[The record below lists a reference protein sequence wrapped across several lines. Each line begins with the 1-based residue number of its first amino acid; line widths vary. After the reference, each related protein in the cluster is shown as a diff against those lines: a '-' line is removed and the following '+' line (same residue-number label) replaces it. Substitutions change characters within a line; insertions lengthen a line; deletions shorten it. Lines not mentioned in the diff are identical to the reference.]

1 MMNDNS
7 FFITEST
14 PLGDGTSQI
23 TVKNGKNS
31 RKFIISTRLITSHS
45 FTVGSD
51 ISEDDIEILSELSE
65 VTRAIKKGLDLLS
78 YSDSSKRNLA
88 RKLIMK
94 GYDTDIAE
102 CAVSHLETMGYI
114 NEKEHALRLAKAAA
128 KQFYGPLA
136 ISDKLRSKGFEQKYI
151 QHALKVLYREVDFAE
166 NLRTYAESKGILE
179 DILSD
184 SDPKSQHKLC
194 ASLLRRG
201 FTYEHISSLRS
212 YK

>member
-1 MMNDNS
+1 MTDNS
-7 FFITEST
+7 FYIVDST

-31 RKFIISTRLITSHS
+31 RNFIISTRLITSHS

-51 ISEDDIEILSELSE
+51 ISNDELELLQELAEI
-65 VTRAIKKGLDLLS
+65 TRAIKKGLDLLS
-78 YSDSSKRNLA
+78 YSDTSKRSLA
-88 RKLIMK
+88 RKLVMK
-94 GYDTDIAE
+94 GFERDVAE

-114 NEKEHALRLAKAAA
+114 NEKEHALRLARAAA

-151 QHALKVLYREVDFAE
+151 QNALKVIYREVDFTE
-166 NLRTYAESKGILE
+166 NLRIYAESKGILE
-179 DILSD
+179 AILSE
-184 SDPKSQHKLC
+184 SDPKARQKVC

-201 FTYEHISSLRS
+201 FTFEHISSLRS

>member
-1 MMNDNS
+1 MNDNS
-7 FFITEST
+7 FFVTDST

-31 RKFIISTRLITSHS
+31 QKFIISTRLITSHS

-51 ISEDDIEILSELSE
+51 ISNDGMETLQELAEI
-65 VTRAIKKGLDLLS
+65 TRAIKKGLDLLS
-78 YSDSSKRNLA
+78 YSDTSKRNLA
-88 RKLIMK
+88 RKLVMK
-94 GYDTDIAE
+94 GYTAETSE

-114 NEKEHALRLAKAAA
+114 NEKDHALRLARSAA

-151 QHALKVLYREVDFAE
+151 QHALKVLYREVDFTE
-166 NLRTYAESKGILE
+166 KLREYTESKGIL
-179 DILSD
+179 DIILSD
-184 SDPKSQHKLC
+184 GDPKSRQKVF

-201 FTYEHISSLRS
+201 FTYEQISSLRS

>member
-1 MMNDNS
+1 MNDNS
-7 FFITEST
+7 FFVVDST

-31 RKFIISTRLITSHS
+31 QKFIISTRLITSHS

-51 ISEDDIEILSELSE
+51 ISNDGMETLQELAEI
-65 VTRAIKKGLDLLS
+65 TRAIKKGLDLLS
-78 YSDSSKRNLA
+78 YSDTSKRNLA
-88 RKLIMK
+88 RKLVMK
-94 GYDTDIAE
+94 GYTAETSE

-114 NEKEHALRLAKAAA
+114 NEKDHALRLARSAA

-151 QHALKVLYREVDFAE
+151 QHALKVLYCEVDFTE
-166 NLRTYAESKGILE
+166 KLREYTESKGIL
-179 DILSD
+179 DVILSD
-184 SDPKSQHKLC
+184 SDPKSRQKVF

-201 FTYEHISSLRS
+201 FTYEQISSLRS

>member
-1 MMNDNS
+1 MNDNS
-7 FFITEST
+7 FFVVDST

-31 RKFIISTRLITSHS
+31 QKFIISTRLITSHS

-51 ISEDDIEILSELSE
+51 ISNDGIDTLQELAEI
-65 VTRAIKKGLDLLS
+65 TRAIKKGLDLLS
-78 YSDSSKRNLA
+78 YSDTSKRNLA
-88 RKLIMK
+88 RKLVMK
-94 GYDTDIAE
+94 GYTAETSE

-114 NEKEHALRLAKAAA
+114 NEKDHALRLARSAA

-151 QHALKVLYREVDFAE
+151 QHALKVLYREVDFTE
-166 NLRTYAESKGILE
+166 KLREYTESKGIL
-179 DILSD
+179 DVILSD
-184 SDPKSQHKLC
+184 GDPKSRQKVF

-201 FTYEHISSLRS
+201 FTYEQISSLRS

>member
-1 MMNDNS
+1 MNDNS
-7 FFITEST
+7 FFVTDST

-65 VTRAIKKGLDLLS
+65 ITRAIKKGLDLLS
-78 YSDSSKRNLA
+78 YSDTSKRTLA
-88 RKLIMK
+88 KKLIMK
-94 GYDTDIAE
+94 GYNSEIAE
-102 CAVSHLETMGYI
+102 CAVSHLEAMGYI

-151 QHALKVLYREVDFAE
+151 QHALKVLYREVDFTE
-166 NLRTYAESKGILE
+166 KLREYAESKGILE
-179 DILSD
+179 VMLSD
-184 SDPKSQHKLC
+184 CDPKSRQKMC
-194 ASLLRRG
+194 ASLVRRG
-201 FTYEHISSLRS
+201 FTYEQISSLRS

>member
-1 MMNDNS
+1 MNDNS
-7 FFITEST
+7 FFVVDST

-31 RKFIISTRLITSHS
+31 QKFIISTRLITSHS

-51 ISEDDIEILSELSE
+51 ISNDGMETLQELAEI
-65 VTRAIKKGLDLLS
+65 TRAIKKGLDLLS
-78 YSDSSKRNLA
+78 YSDTSKRNLA
-88 RKLIMK
+88 RKLVMK
-94 GYDTDIAE
+94 GYTAETSE

-114 NEKEHALRLAKAAA
+114 NEKDHALRLARSAA

-151 QHALKVLYREVDFAE
+151 QHALKVLYREVDFTE
-166 NLRTYAESKGILE
+166 KLKEYTESKGIL
-179 DILSD
+179 DTILSD
-184 SDPKSQHKLC
+184 GDPKSRQKVF

-201 FTYEHISSLRS
+201 FTYEQISSLRS